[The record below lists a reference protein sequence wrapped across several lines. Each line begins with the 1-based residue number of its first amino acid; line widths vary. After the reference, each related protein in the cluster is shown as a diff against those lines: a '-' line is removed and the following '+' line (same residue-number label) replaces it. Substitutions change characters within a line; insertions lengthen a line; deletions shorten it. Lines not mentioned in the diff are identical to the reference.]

1 MRSLF
6 LTMLPTTALLLPP
19 AAPVE
24 RGFTDAAA
32 ETTINIVARI
42 GKLAIPV
49 YGPGQCNTS
58 SESTI
63 YGVPATQWHG
73 VFDGPDSSDL
83 EHVNVTVWQPKAG
96 GPDQVTLY
104 LTVAGT
110 THRISTVKGGESLG
124 RATASARRQ
133 GTGGTLL
140 VDGTSAD
147 GTAIHLEFICD
158 EFSEIVEG
166 NG

>member
-1 MRSLF
+1 MRSLL

-19 AAPVE
+19 AE
-24 RGFTDAAA
+24 RDVSGTAV
-32 ETTINIVARI
+32 ETTVNIVAKV
-42 GKLAIPV
+42 GKRAIPV
-49 YGPGQCNTS
+49 HGPGQCNTS

-63 YGVPATQWHG
+63 YDVPATQWHG
-73 VFDGPDSSDL
+73 TFDGPDRSDL

-104 LTVAGT
+104 LTLAGT

-140 VDGTSAD
+140 VDGATAD

-158 EFSEIVEG
+158 EFSEIVDG